1 MPFFARREDLA
12 GIVLAAEHEGVGHA
26 RHRRVGEALAAA
38 VAGRRDAHQP
48 GVEPVLDIALEDAVL
63 DQHVALRRRALVV
76 DGQRAAPVADRAVV
90 DHGDAGR
97 RDPLADPAGEGR
109 GALAVEIA
117 LEAVADRLVQQHAGP
132 AGAEHDR
139 HLAGRRGD
147 RFEVHQ
153 RLGQRD
159 VDRPVPGR
167 RLEQIVVEIAAAEAV
182 IAGLAPAVLLGDDLD
197 VEPDQRPHVMGD
209 EAVGADDVDHAPRCP
224 ASADRDLGD
233 ARIAGAGGGVD
244 LLAERD
250 LARERDQ
257 ARADRRRCRAW
268 RWSAAAA
275 PGAAPLAGSSTA
287 IVSAARR
294 IAASLSSLAWAKA
307 VVSPETPR
315 RPKPAW
321 VLKSAVFSR
330 PSSKPKLSEAVYWR

>member
-1 MPFFARREDLA
+1 MPSSISTLRWVGVPSSSMVSEPRRSPIEPSSITVTP
-12 GIVLAAEHEGVGHA
+12 GAAT
-26 RHRRVGEALAAA
+26 RSPIR
-38 VAGRRDAHQP
+38 P
-48 GVEPVLDIALEDAVL
+48 
-63 DQHVALRRRALVV
+63 
-76 DGQRAAPVADRAVV
+76 
-90 DHGDAGR
+90 
-97 RDPLADPAGEGR
+97 GEGR

-153 RLGQRD
+153 RLGERD

-167 RLEQIVVEIAAAEAV
+167 RLEQLVVEIAAAEAV
-182 IAGLAPAVLLGDDLD
+182 IAGLAPAVLLDDDLD
-197 VEPDQRPHVMGD
+197 VEPHQRPHVVGD
-209 EAVGADDVDHAPRCP
+209 EAVGADDVDHAPRAGEARP
-224 ASADRDLGD
+224 RPGRRADRGRGRRRRSPGR
-233 ARIAGAGGGVD
+233 ARPSSRTGSGS
-244 LLAERD
+244 
-250 LARERDQ
+250 
-257 ARADRRRCRAW
+257 ADRRRCRAW